1 MAWWLGV
8 ALWWG
13 DDTRSAPCR
22 RPEVAV
28 RSADIRSDGAD
39 VKADRLEGRRGGSVL
54 VPGTDP
60 PFPILLTVYH
70 RIPVRYSL
78 V

>member
-1 MAWWLGV
+1 M

-13 DDTRSAPCR
+13 DDTQSAPCR

-39 VKADRLEGRRGGSVL
+39 VKADRLEGGGRGGSVL

-60 PFPILLTVYH
+60 LFPILLTVYH
-70 RIPVRYSL
+70 RKPVRYS
-78 V
+78 